1 MLRLQNS
8 TEPSPNPR
16 STHASGALEGH
27 EIVQREIAP
36 VGGVG
41 SGAGPA
47 KLYGLAIRICALC
60 MGPQGRARAACPVS
74 CSSSLFFCYKRAL
87 GAAMRQ
93 SAQSAAIFYL

>member
-36 VGGVG
+36 VGG
-41 SGAGPA
+41 GAGE
-47 KLYGLAIRICALC
+47 ALRTGDSDLRPLHGSPGSRSGC
-60 MGPQGRARAACPVS
+60 MPRVLQQ
-74 CSSSLFFCYKRAL
+74 
-87 GAAMRQ
+87 Q
-93 SAQSAAIFYL
+93 SFLLL